1 MMRLVRTFCLAAA
14 VSLMASC
21 HSPKD
26 GEYHFHIL
34 TTNDIHGAYFD
45 STYVDNSIRPSMFA
59 VSEAVDSIRSQY
71 GKENV
76 ILIDDGDFLQG
87 DNAAFY
93 FNYIDTKSDHIFPR
107 LVKYMGYDAVVAGNH
122 DIEAG
127 HDVYD
132 RIHDDFKKAGIPF
145 LGGNILR
152 NEDNKPYFPYYTTIT
167 RQGVKIAIL
176 GYDNANI
183 AAWLDEERW
192 KGMHFESLIP
202 LVQEGVD
209 KVIATEK
216 PQVVIVAVHSGKG
229 EGDGT
234 VLENQGMD
242 LFNSLKGV
250 QVLVCGHD
258 HKPYFKTSRE
268 CAMINT
274 GSRCTNLGH
283 VSLDLRIENRKV
295 VQTDL
300 EAGLIPVKASEVNT
314 EMKEMFYQDYLKVKD
329 FTLTEVGELRNGMDL
344 KDSFIGMSEYLNLIS
359 TVCLKASGAQIAI
372 VAPLSKGGTIEAGK
386 VSNNDL
392 FKLYQYENEL
402 FVASMTGK
410 EIKNYLEYSYD
421 LWINTVSSPDDHVLN
436 IANEKDER
444 KDVERW
450 EFRNPTFNFDSM
462 SGLFYTVDVTKPFG
476 ERVNISSLA
485 DGKAFSLDANYTV
498 ALTSYRASGGGG
510 LLSGA
515 GIDEDSFTGRISAK
529 LPEIRSLMRD
539 YLLENGSVG
548 TEDYSD
554 PALLGHWEFI
564 PEDTVHPRI
573 EEDLML
579 VFGR

>member
-1 MMRLVRTFCLAAA
+1 MKILRTFSLAVA
-14 VSLMASC
+14 VLFTASC

-45 STYVDNSIRPSMFA
+45 STYVDESIRPSMFA
-59 VSEAVDSIRSQY
+59 VSEAVDSIRSLF

-93 FNYIDTKSDHIFPR
+93 FNYIDTKSDHVFPR

-127 HDVYD
+127 HEVYD
-132 RIHDDFKKAGIPF
+132 RIHDDLKKAGIPL

-209 KVIATEK
+209 KVIAEEK
-216 PQVVIVAVHSGKG
+216 PQIVIVAVHSGKG

-258 HKPYFKTSRE
+258 HKPYFKTGGQ
-268 CAMINT
+268 CAMVNT

-283 VSLDLRIENRKV
+283 VSLDIRIENRKV
-295 VQTDL
+295 VQTELD
-300 EAGLIPVKASEVNT
+300 ACLIPVRAAEVNE
-314 EMKEMFYQDYLKVKD
+314 EMKREFYKDYLKVKD
-329 FTLTEVGELRNGMDL
+329 FTLAEVGELRDGMDL
-344 KDSFIGMSEYLNLIS
+344 KEPFIGTSDYLNLIS
-359 TVCLKASGAQIAI
+359 TVCLKSSGAQIAI
-372 VAPLSKGGTIEAGK
+372 VAPLSKGGRIESGM
-386 VSNNDL
+386 VRNNDL

-410 EIKNYLEYSYD
+410 EIKDYLEYSYS
-421 LWINTVSSPDDHVLN
+421 LWVNTVDSPDDHILN
-436 IANEKDER
+436 IAKEKDER
-444 KDVERW
+444 NDVERW

-462 SGLFYTVDVTKPFG
+462 AGIFYTVDVTKPYG
-476 ERVNISSLA
+476 ERVSISSLA
-485 DGKAFSLDANYTV
+485 NGEAFSQDASYSV

-510 LLSGA
+510 LLKGA
-515 GIDEDSFTGRISAK
+515 GIDEENFSSRISGK
-529 LPEIRSLMRD
+529 LPEIRSLLKD
-539 YLLENGSVG
+539 YLIENGSVG
-548 TEDYSD
+548 HDDYSD
-554 PALLGHWEFI
+554 PALLGHWKFI
-564 PEDTVHPRI
+564 PEDAVHPRI

-579 VFGR
+579 VFGK

>member
-1 MMRLVRTFCLAAA
+1 MKILRTFCLAAA
-14 VSLMASC
+14 VLFIASC

-45 STYVDNSIRPSMFA
+45 STYVDGTVRPSMFA

-93 FNYIDTKSDHIFPR
+93 FNYIDPKSDHVFPR

-127 HDVYD
+127 HEVYD

-145 LGGNILR
+145 LGGNIFR
-152 NEDNKPYFPYYTTIT
+152 NEDNKPYFPYYTTLT
-167 RQGVKIAIL
+167 RHGLKIAIL

-209 KVIATEK
+209 KVIAEEK
-216 PQVVIVAVHSGKG
+216 PQIVIVAVHSGKG

-258 HKPYFKTSRE
+258 HKPYFKAGGQ
-268 CAMINT
+268 CAMVNT
-274 GSRCTNLGH
+274 GSHCTNLGH
-283 VSLDLRIENRKV
+283 VSIDLRIENRKV
-295 VQTDL
+295 VQTEL
-300 EAGLIPVKASEVNT
+300 EAGLIPIKAFEVNKK
-314 EMKEMFYQDYLKVKD
+314 MKEDFYNDYLKVKD
-329 FTLTEVGELRNGMDL
+329 FTLTEVGELRDAMDL
-344 KDSFIGMSEYLNLIS
+344 KDTFIGMSGYLNLIS

-386 VSNNDL
+386 VNNNDL
-392 FKLYQYENEL
+392 FKLYQYENGL

-410 EIKNYLEYSYD
+410 EIKDYLEYSYD
-421 LWINTVSSPDDHVLN
+421 LWINTVSSSDDHVLN
-436 IANEKDER
+436 IAIEKDER
-444 KDVERW
+444 KDKERW
-450 EFRNPTFNFDSM
+450 DFRNPTFNFDSM
-462 SGLFYTVDVTKPFG
+462 AGLFYTVDVTKPFG
-476 ERVNISSLA
+476 ERVTISSLA
-485 DGKAFSLDANYTV
+485 DGKAFSLETNYTV

-510 LLSGA
+510 LLTGA
-515 GIDEDSFTGRISAK
+515 GIDEDEFTGRISAK
-529 LPEIRSLMRD
+529 LPEIRSLLKD
-539 YLLENGSVG
+539 YLIENGSVG
-548 TEDYSD
+548 HDDYSD

-564 PEDTVHPRI
+564 PEDAVHPRI

-579 VFGR
+579 VFGK

>member
-1 MMRLVRTFCLAAA
+1 MRLVRTFSLAAA
-14 VSLMASC
+14 VFLMASC

-45 STYVDNSIRPSMFA
+45 STYVDDTIRPSMFA
-59 VSEAVDSIRSQY
+59 VSEAVDSIRSLY

-93 FNYIDTKSDHIFPR
+93 FNYIDHKSDHVFPR
-107 LVKYMGYDAVVAGNH
+107 LAKYMEYDAVVAGNH

-127 HDVYD
+127 HEVYD
-132 RIHDDFKKAGIPF
+132 RIYDDLKKAGIPF
-145 LGGNILR
+145 LGGNLLR

-183 AAWLDEERW
+183 AAWLDEECW
-192 KGMHFESLIP
+192 KGMHIESLVP

-229 EGDGT
+229 EGDGSI
-234 VLENQGMD
+234 LENQGMD

-258 HKPYFKTSRE
+258 HKPYFKTSRD
-268 CAMINT
+268 CAMINA
-274 GSRCTNLGH
+274 GSRCINLGH

-300 EAGLIPVKASEVNT
+300 VAGLIPVKASQVN
-314 EMKEMFYQDYLKVKD
+314 EDMRKEFYKDYLKVAD
-329 FTLTEVGELRNGMDL
+329 FTLTEVGELKDGMDL
-344 KDSFIGMSEYLNLIS
+344 KEPFIGMSDYLNLIS
-359 TVCLKASGAQIAI
+359 TVCLKASGAQVAI
-372 VAPLSKGGTIEAGK
+372 VAPLSRGGTIEAGK
-386 VSNNDL
+386 VNNNDL

-402 FVASMTGK
+402 FVASMTGN
-410 EIKNYLEYSYD
+410 EIKNYLEYSYN

-450 EFRNPTFNFDSM
+450 EFKNPTFNFDSM
-462 SGLFYTVDVTKPFG
+462 AGLFYTVDVTKPYG
-476 ERVNISSLA
+476 ERVTISSLA
-485 DGKAFSLDANYTV
+485 SGEAFSLDAYYTV

-510 LLSGA
+510 LFRGA
-515 GIDEDSFTGRISAK
+515 GIDEENFSGRISAK
-529 LPEIRSLMRD
+529 LPEIRSLLRE
-539 YLLENGSVG
+539 YLLKNGSVG
-548 TEDYSD
+548 KTDYSD
-554 PALLGHWEFI
+554 PAILGHWEFI
-564 PEDTVHPRI
+564 PEEIVHPRI
-573 EEDLML
+573 EEDMML
-579 VFGR
+579 VYSR